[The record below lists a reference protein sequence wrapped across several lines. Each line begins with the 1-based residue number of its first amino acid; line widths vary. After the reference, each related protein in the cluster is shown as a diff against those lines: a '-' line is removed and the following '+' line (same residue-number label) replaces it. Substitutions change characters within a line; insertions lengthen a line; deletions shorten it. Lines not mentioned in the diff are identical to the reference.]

1 MASRIPGDR
10 RVPVDDEARRH
21 AGTLLRRARFG
32 AMATLD
38 PNDGAPLA
46 SRVSLATAQTGDPI
60 FLISRLSAHFG
71 ALEADPRCSLLI
83 GEPGSGDPLAHP
95 RMTLTGRSIVID
107 GTDFANLRGRFLARH
122 QKAMLYADFG
132 DFALWRFKVGRASF
146 IRGFGRA
153 HELERSDLCIPPV
166 QDLEEIE
173 PGAVDHMN
181 KDHPDTVDLLAAET
195 GATGTGWR
203 LATLDPTGLDL
214 VRGDEVARFWFDPP
228 LNGADQLRPR
238 LIAAARNAR
247 SN

>member
-1 MASRIPGDR
+1 MASRTSGDR

-38 PNDGAPLA
+38 PSTGAPLA

-71 ALEADPRCSLLI
+71 ALEADNRCSLLI

-95 RMTLTGRSIVID
+95 RMTLTGRAIMVD
-107 GTDFANLRGRFLARH
+107 GNGSAELRGRFLARH
-122 QKAMLYADFG
+122 PKALPYADFG

-153 HELERSDLCIPPV
+153 HELERSDLCV
-166 QDLEEIE
+166 QPISELERIE
-173 PGAVDHMN
+173 HEAVDHVN
-181 KDHPDTVDLLAAET
+181 RCHPDTVDLLAAKT
-195 GATGTGWR
+195 GADGPGWT
-203 LATLDPTGLDL
+203 LATLDPTGLDM
-214 VRGDEVARFWFDPP
+214 VRGDETARFWFDPP
-228 LNGADQLRPR
+228 LAGADHLRAR

-247 SN
+247 SP

>member
-1 MASRIPGDR
+1 MASRISGDR
-10 RVPVDDEARRH
+10 RGPVDDAARRH

-38 PNDGAPLA
+38 PSTGSPLV
-46 SRVSLATAQTGDPI
+46 SRVSLASAQTGDPI

-95 RMTLTGRSIVID
+95 RMTLTGRSIVVD
-107 GTDFANLRGRFLARH
+107 GDDFAALRSRFLARH
-122 QKAMLYADFG
+122 PKALLYADFG
-132 DFALWRFKVGRASF
+132 DFALWRLKVGRASL

-153 HELERSDLCIPPV
+153 HELERSDLCVPPIRE
-166 QDLEEIE
+166 LEGIE

-181 KDHPDTVDLLAAET
+181 KDHPDAVDLLAAET
-195 GATGTGWR
+195 GAAGTGWR

-214 VRGDEVARFWFDPP
+214 VRDDETARFWFDPP
-228 LNGADQLRPR
+228 LTDADQLRPR
-238 LIAAARNAR
+238 LVAAARSAR
-247 SN
+247 FR